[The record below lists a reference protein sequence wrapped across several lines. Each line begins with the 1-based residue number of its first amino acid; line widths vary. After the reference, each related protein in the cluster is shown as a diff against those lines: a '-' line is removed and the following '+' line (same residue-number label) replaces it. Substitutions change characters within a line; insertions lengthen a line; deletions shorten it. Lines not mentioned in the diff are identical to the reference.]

1 MYDRSKCEILIV
13 EEDFDITGI
22 RGITPVYST
31 LDAAAADVAVPND
44 VVIPAHNSVY
54 IDLLLRTNI
63 DYGYCIIMFPRSSI
77 LIKKHLIM
85 PVSIIDSDYKGNIH
99 APVYNPTDIDI
110 TLYKGDRIA
119 QIMLHDCSIHV
130 TNNISNCVR
139 NDGCGSTGE

>member
-1 MYDRSKCEILIV
+1 MYTLLCA
-13 EEDFDITGI
+13 
-22 RGITPVYST
+22 GITTSLGT
-31 LDAAAADVAVPND
+31 ATSAAAASSVEYTGAIPLIP
-44 VVIPAHNSVY
+44 VISK
-54 IDLLLRTNI
+54 
-63 DYGYCIIMFPRSSI
+63 SSSTI
-77 LIKKHLIM
+77 SISHLIM